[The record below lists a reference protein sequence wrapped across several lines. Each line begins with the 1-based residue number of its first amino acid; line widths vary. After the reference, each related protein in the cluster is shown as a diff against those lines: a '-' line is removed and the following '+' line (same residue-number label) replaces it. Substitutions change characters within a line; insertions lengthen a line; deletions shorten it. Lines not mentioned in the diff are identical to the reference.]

1 MEPYMKFST
10 QVKGWVVFASIVPVL
25 VALLV
30 SVYSSTN
37 SLNTLNEERLVALR
51 DTKQARLDEL
61 FDRYQNNTSAV
72 ANVVATNIHQLF
84 SDDFHRLLT
93 DLNRELDFY
102 DIFIVDEAGDVIYT
116 VAREADYQTNLVAGA
131 YSNSGLG
138 DVYRAVRSGKQFAAV
153 DFAPYAPSNGD
164 PAAFLAVPLKVDGKQ
179 WMVATQM
186 SIDGINQLMN
196 LRSGMGESGETYL
209 VGADF
214 RMRSNS
220 FLDPVGRTIQA
231 SFAGTVANNG
241 VDSDAVKLALAGES
255 GVETIIDYNG
265 NPVVSAYSPID
276 MYGHRWALL
285 SEIDVSEAEQP
296 IKELMTLNGIVLFL
310 AVIGGIGG
318 IGVALIVTRAVM
330 KPLGG
335 EPEEMKQLMN
345 QLAQGDLRLN
355 ISQAEEGSLKQ
366 TLNTTASNLT
376 VMIKDI
382 SDASSQLAAT
392 SEELSVVTE
401 QSEQSLHVQND
412 ELQQAV
418 TAIHQMTTSITEVA
432 GSASSVSVSAA
443 DANQDCQQELQRIV
457 QTVNTVSGLVEQVDE
472 GNSNV
477 VQLAEQVREI
487 STLLDVIRG
496 VADQTNLL
504 ALNAAIEAARAG
516 ESGRGFAVVAEE
528 VRNLAQRTQVS
539 TEQIEEMVHKV
550 NQQAEQTEAIIDN
563 CKLVA
568 GQTMEQVQ
576 ETGTMIEAVVGTM
589 EQIHRQTSSVS
600 QATEEQAKVSGG
612 IDSSLVT
619 IQDLATQNV
628 SGAHETSASSRE
640 LARVAVNLKEIVDD
654 FKV

>member
-1 MEPYMKFST
+1 MKFST
-10 QVKGWVVFASIVPVL
+10 QVKGWVVFASIVPVI

-30 SVYSSTN
+30 SVYSSTK

-61 FDRYQNNTSAV
+61 FERYQNNTSAV
-72 ANVVATNIHQLF
+72 AKVVATNIDQLF
-84 SDDFHRLLT
+84 NGDFHRLLT

-102 DIFIVDEAGDVIYT
+102 DIFIVDESGDVIYT
-116 VAREADYQTNLVAGA
+116 VAREADYQTNLVSGA

-138 DVYRAVRSGKQFAAV
+138 DVYRAIRAGKQFAAV

-164 PAAFLAVPLKVDGKQ
+164 PAAFLGVPLKVEGEQ

-209 VGADF
+209 VGSDY
-214 RMRSNS
+214 RMRSDS

-231 SFAGTVANNG
+231 SFAGTVENNG
-241 VDSDAVKLALAGES
+241 VDSDAVKRALAGES

-285 SEIDVSEAEQP
+285 SEIDVAEAEQP

-310 AVIGGIGG
+310 AVIGGIS
-318 IGVALIVTRAVM
+318 VALVVTRAVM

-345 QLAQGDLRLN
+345 QLAHGDLRLN
-355 ISQAEEGSLKQ
+355 ISQADEGSLKQ

-418 TAIHQMTTSITEVA
+418 TAIHQMTSSISEVA

-443 DANQDCQQELQRIV
+443 EANQGCQQELQRITK
-457 QTVNTVSGLVEQVDE
+457 TVHTVSGLVEQVDE
-472 GNSNV
+472 GNHNV

-550 NQQAEQTEAIIDN
+550 NQQAEQTEVIINN

-568 GQTMEQVQ
+568 GETMEQVQ
-576 ETGTMIEAVVGTM
+576 ETGAMIETVVGTM

>member
-1 MEPYMKFST
+1 MKFST
-10 QVKGWVVFASIVPVL
+10 QVKGWVVFASIVPVI

-30 SVYSSTN
+30 SVYSSTK

-61 FDRYQNNTSAV
+61 FERYQNNTSAV
-72 ANVVATNIHQLF
+72 AKVVATNIDQLF
-84 SDDFHRLLT
+84 NGDFHRLLT

-102 DIFIVDEAGDVIYT
+102 DIFIVDESGDVIYT
-116 VAREADYQTNLVAGA
+116 VAREADYQTNLVSGA

-138 DVYRAVRSGKQFAAV
+138 DVYRAIRAGKQFAAV

-164 PAAFLAVPLKVDGKQ
+164 PAAFLGVPLKVEGEQ

-209 VGADF
+209 VGSDY
-214 RMRSNS
+214 RMRSDS

-231 SFAGTVANNG
+231 SFAGTVENNG
-241 VDSDAVKLALAGES
+241 VDSDAVKRALAGES

-285 SEIDVSEAEQP
+285 SEIDVAEAEQP

-310 AVIGGIGG
+310 AVIGGIS
-318 IGVALIVTRAVM
+318 VALVVTRAVM

-345 QLAQGDLRLN
+345 QLAHGDLRLN
-355 ISQAEEGSLKQ
+355 ISQADEGSLKQ

-418 TAIHQMTTSITEVA
+418 TAIHQMTSSIGEVA

-443 DANQDCQQELQRIV
+443 EANQGCQQELQRIMK
-457 QTVNTVSGLVEQVDE
+457 TVHTVSGLVEQVDE
-472 GNSNV
+472 GNHNV

-550 NQQAEQTEAIIDN
+550 NQQAEQTEAIINN

-568 GQTMEQVQ
+568 GETMEQVQ
-576 ETGTMIEAVVGTM
+576 ETGAMIETVVGTM
-589 EQIHRQTSSVS
+589 EKIHRQTSSVS

>member
-1 MEPYMKFST
+1 MKFST
-10 QVKGWVVFASIVPVL
+10 QVKGWVVFASIVPVI

-30 SVYSSTN
+30 SVYSSTK

-61 FDRYQNNTSAV
+61 FERYQNNTSAV
-72 ANVVATNIHQLF
+72 AKVAATNIDQLF
-84 SDDFHRLLT
+84 NGDFHRLLT

-102 DIFIVDEAGDVIYT
+102 DIFIVDESGDVIYT
-116 VAREADYQTNLVAGA
+116 VAREADYQTNLVSGA

-138 DVYRAVRSGKQFAAV
+138 DVYRAIRAGKQFAAV

-164 PAAFLAVPLKVDGKQ
+164 PAAFLGVPLKVEGEQ

-196 LRSGMGESGETYL
+196 LRSGMGKSGETYL
-209 VGADF
+209 VGSDY
-214 RMRSNS
+214 RMRSDS

-231 SFAGTVANNG
+231 SFAGTVENNG
-241 VDSDAVKLALAGES
+241 VDSDAVKRALAGES

-285 SEIDVSEAEQP
+285 SEIDVAEAEQP

-310 AVIGGIGG
+310 AVIGGIS
-318 IGVALIVTRAVM
+318 VALVVTRAVM

-345 QLAQGDLRLN
+345 QLAHGDLRLN
-355 ISQAEEGSLKQ
+355 ISQADEGSLKQ

-418 TAIHQMTTSITEVA
+418 TAIHQMTSSISEVA

-443 DANQDCQQELQRIV
+443 EANQGCQQELQRITK
-457 QTVNTVSGLVEQVDE
+457 TVHTVSGLVEQVDE
-472 GNSNV
+472 GNHNV

-550 NQQAEQTEAIIDN
+550 NQQAEQTEAIINN

-568 GQTMEQVQ
+568 GETMEQVQ
-576 ETGTMIEAVVGTM
+576 ETGAMIETVVGTM

>member
-1 MEPYMKFST
+1 MKFST
-10 QVKGWVVFASIVPVL
+10 QVKGWVVFASIVPVI

-30 SVYSSTN
+30 SVYSSTK

-61 FDRYQNNTSAV
+61 FERYQNNTSAV
-72 ANVVATNIHQLF
+72 AKVVATNIDQLF
-84 SDDFHRLLT
+84 NGDFHRLLT

-102 DIFIVDEAGDVIYT
+102 DIFIVDESGDVIYT
-116 VAREADYQTNLVAGA
+116 VAREADYQTNLVSGA

-138 DVYRAVRSGKQFAAV
+138 DVYRAIRAGKQFAAV

-164 PAAFLAVPLKVDGKQ
+164 PAAFLGVPLKVEGEQ

-209 VGADF
+209 VGSDY
-214 RMRSNS
+214 RMRSDS

-231 SFAGTVANNG
+231 SFAGTVKNNG
-241 VDSDAVKLALAGES
+241 VDSDAVKRALAGES
-255 GVETIIDYNG
+255 GVETIIDYDG

-285 SEIDVSEAEQP
+285 SEIDVAEAEQP

-310 AVIGGIGG
+310 AVIGGIS
-318 IGVALIVTRAVM
+318 VALVVTRAVM

-345 QLAQGDLRLN
+345 QLAHGDLRLN
-355 ISQAEEGSLKQ
+355 ISQADEGSLKQ

-418 TAIHQMTTSITEVA
+418 TAIHQMTSSIGEVA

-443 DANQDCQQELQRIV
+443 EANQGCQQELQRITK
-457 QTVNTVSGLVEQVDE
+457 TVHTVSGLVEQVDE
-472 GNSNV
+472 GNHNV

-550 NQQAEQTEAIIDN
+550 NQQAEQTEAIINN

-568 GQTMEQVQ
+568 GETMEQVQ
-576 ETGTMIEAVVGTM
+576 ETGAMIETVVGTM

>member
-72 ANVVATNIHQLF
+72 AKVVATNIHQLF

-164 PAAFLAVPLKVDGKQ
+164 PAAFLAVPLKVEGKQ

-310 AVIGGIGG
+310 AVIGG

>member
-1 MEPYMKFST
+1 MKFST
-10 QVKGWVVFASIVPVL
+10 QVKGWVVFASIVPVI

-30 SVYSSTN
+30 SVYSSTK
-37 SLNTLNEERLVALR
+37 SLNTLNEERLVSLR

-61 FDRYQNNTSAV
+61 FERYQNNTSAV
-72 ANVVATNIHQLF
+72 AKVVATNIDQLF
-84 SDDFHRLLT
+84 NGDFHRLLT

-102 DIFIVDEAGDVIYT
+102 DIFIVDESGDVIYT
-116 VAREADYQTNLVAGA
+116 VAREADYQTNLVSGA

-138 DVYRAVRSGKQFAAV
+138 DVYRAIRAGKQFAAV

-164 PAAFLAVPLKVDGKQ
+164 PAAFLGVPLKVEGEQ

-209 VGADF
+209 VGSDY
-214 RMRSNS
+214 RMRSDS

-231 SFAGTVANNG
+231 SFAGTVENNG
-241 VDSDAVKLALAGES
+241 VDSDAVKRALAGES

-285 SEIDVSEAEQP
+285 SEIDVAEAEQP

-310 AVIGGIGG
+310 AVIGGIS
-318 IGVALIVTRAVM
+318 VALVVTRAVM

-345 QLAQGDLRLN
+345 QLAHGDLRLN
-355 ISQAEEGSLKQ
+355 ISQADEGSLKQ

-418 TAIHQMTTSITEVA
+418 TAIHQMTSSIGEVA

-443 DANQDCQQELQRIV
+443 EANQGCQQELQRITK
-457 QTVNTVSGLVEQVDE
+457 TVHTVSGLVEQVDE
-472 GNSNV
+472 GNHNV

-550 NQQAEQTEAIIDN
+550 NQQAEQTEAIINN

-568 GQTMEQVQ
+568 GETMEQVQ
-576 ETGTMIEAVVGTM
+576 ETGAMIETVVGTM
-589 EQIHRQTSSVS
+589 EQIHLQTSSVS
-600 QATEEQAKVSGG
+600 QATEKQAKVSGG
-612 IDSSLVT
+612 IDSSLIT

>member
-1 MEPYMKFST
+1 MKFST
-10 QVKGWVVFASIVPVL
+10 QVKGWVVFASIVPVI

-30 SVYSSTN
+30 SVYSSTK

-61 FDRYQNNTSAV
+61 FERYQDNTSAV
-72 ANVVATNIHQLF
+72 AKVVATNIDQLF
-84 SDDFHRLLT
+84 NGDFHRLLT

-102 DIFIVDEAGDVIYT
+102 DIFIVDELGDVIYT
-116 VAREADYQTNLVAGA
+116 VAREADYQTNLVSGA

-138 DVYRAVRSGKQFAAV
+138 DVYRAIRAGKQFAAV

-164 PAAFLAVPLKVDGKQ
+164 PAAFLGVPLKVEDEQ

-209 VGADF
+209 VGSDY
-214 RMRSNS
+214 RMRSDS

-231 SFAGTVANNG
+231 SFAGTVENNG
-241 VDSDAVKLALAGES
+241 VDSDAVKRALAGES

-285 SEIDVSEAEQP
+285 SEIDVAEAEQP

-310 AVIGGIGG
+310 AVIGGIS
-318 IGVALIVTRAVM
+318 VALVVTRAVM

-345 QLAQGDLRLN
+345 QLAHGDLRLN
-355 ISQAEEGSLKQ
+355 ISQADEGSLKQ

-418 TAIHQMTTSITEVA
+418 AAIHQMTSSISEVA

-443 DANQDCQQELQRIV
+443 EANQDCQQELQRITK
-457 QTVNTVSGLVEQVDE
+457 TVHTVSGLVEQVDE
-472 GNSNV
+472 GNHNV

-539 TEQIEEMVHKV
+539 TEQIEEMIHKV
-550 NQQAEQTEAIIDN
+550 NLQAEQTEAIINN

-568 GQTMEQVQ
+568 GETMEQVQ
-576 ETGTMIEAVVGTM
+576 ETGAMIETVVGTM

>member
-1 MEPYMKFST
+1 MKFST

-164 PAAFLAVPLKVDGKQ
+164 PAAFLAVPLKVEGKQ

-241 VDSDAVKLALAGES
+241 VDSDAVKRALAGES

-310 AVIGGIGG
+310 AVIGG

>member
-1 MEPYMKFST
+1 MKFST
-10 QVKGWVVFASIVPVL
+10 QVKGWVVFTSIVPVL
-25 VALLV
+25 VALFV
-30 SVYSSTN
+30 SVYSSTK

-61 FDRYQNNTSAV
+61 FERYQNNTS
-72 ANVVATNIHQLF
+72 VVAQVVSMNIDQLL

-102 DIFIVDEAGDVIYT
+102 DIFIVDEAGEVIYT

-138 DVYRAVRSGKQFAAV
+138 DVYRALRAGKHFAAV

-164 PAAFLAVPLKVDGKQ
+164 PAAFLGVPLKVEGEQ

-209 VGADF
+209 VGSDF
-214 RMRSNS
+214 RMRSDS

-231 SFAGTVANNG
+231 SFAGTVENNG
-241 VDSDAVKLALAGES
+241 VDSDAVKRALAGTS

-285 SEIDVSEAEQP
+285 SEIDVAEAEQP
-296 IKELMTLNGIVLFL
+296 IKELMTLNGIVLLL
-310 AVIGGIGG
+310 AVIAGV
-318 IGVALIVTRAVM
+318 GVALVVTRAVM

-335 EPEEMKQLMN
+335 EPEEMKELMN

-418 TAIHQMTTSITEVA
+418 TAIHQMTSSISEVA
-432 GSASSVSVSAA
+432 GSASVVSVSAA
-443 DANQDCQQELQRIV
+443 DANQDCQQELQRIT
-457 QTVNTVSGLVEQVDE
+457 QTVHTVSGLVEQVDE
-472 GNSNV
+472 GNNNV

-550 NQQAEQTEAIIDN
+550 NQQAEQTEAIINN

-576 ETGTMIEAVVGTM
+576 ETGTMIETVVGTM

-612 IDSSLVT
+612 IDSSLLT

-640 LARVAVNLKEIVDD
+640 LARVAVNLKDIVDD

>member
-1 MEPYMKFST
+1 MKFST
-10 QVKGWVVFASIVPVL
+10 QVKGWVVFASIVPVI

-30 SVYSSTN
+30 SVYSSTK
-37 SLNTLNEERLVALR
+37 SLNTLNEDRLVALR

-61 FDRYQNNTSAV
+61 FERYQNNTSAV
-72 ANVVATNIHQLF
+72 AKVVATNIDQLF
-84 SDDFHRLLT
+84 NGDFHRLLT

-102 DIFIVDEAGDVIYT
+102 DIFIVDESGDVIYT
-116 VAREADYQTNLVAGA
+116 VAREADYQTNLVSGA

-138 DVYRAVRSGKQFAAV
+138 DVYRAIRAGKQFAAV

-164 PAAFLAVPLKVDGKQ
+164 PAAFLGVLLKVEGEQ

-209 VGADF
+209 VGSDY
-214 RMRSNS
+214 RMRSDS

-231 SFAGTVANNG
+231 SFAGTVENNG
-241 VDSDAVKLALAGES
+241 VDSDAVKRALAGES

-285 SEIDVSEAEQP
+285 SEIDVAEAEQP

-310 AVIGGIGG
+310 AVIGGIS
-318 IGVALIVTRAVM
+318 VALVVTRAVM

-345 QLAQGDLRLN
+345 QLAHGDLRLN
-355 ISQAEEGSLKQ
+355 ISQADEGSLKQ

-418 TAIHQMTTSITEVA
+418 TAIHQMTSSISEVA

-443 DANQDCQQELQRIV
+443 EANQDCQQELQRIT
-457 QTVNTVSGLVEQVDE
+457 QTVHTVSGLVEQVDE
-472 GNSNV
+472 GNHNV

-550 NQQAEQTEAIIDN
+550 NQQAEQTEAIINN

-568 GQTMEQVQ
+568 GETMEQVQ
-576 ETGTMIEAVVGTM
+576 ETGAMIETVVGTM

-612 IDSSLVT
+612 IDSCLVT

-628 SGAHETSASSRE
+628 SGAHETTASSRE

>member
-1 MEPYMKFST
+1 MKFST
-10 QVKGWVVFASIVPVL
+10 QVKGWVVFASIVPVI

-30 SVYSSTN
+30 SVYSSTK

-61 FDRYQNNTSAV
+61 FERYQNNTSAV
-72 ANVVATNIHQLF
+72 AKVVATNIDQLF
-84 SDDFHRLLT
+84 NGDFHRLLT

-102 DIFIVDEAGDVIYT
+102 DIFIVDESGDVIYT
-116 VAREADYQTNLVAGA
+116 VAREADYQTNLVSGA

-138 DVYRAVRSGKQFAAV
+138 DVYRAIRAGKQFAAV

-164 PAAFLAVPLKVDGKQ
+164 PAAFLGVPLKVEGEQ

-209 VGADF
+209 VGSDY
-214 RMRSNS
+214 RMRSDS

-231 SFAGTVANNG
+231 SFAGTVENNG
-241 VDSDAVKLALAGES
+241 VDSDAVKRALAGES

-285 SEIDVSEAEQP
+285 SEIDVAEAEQP

-310 AVIGGIGG
+310 AVIGGIS
-318 IGVALIVTRAVM
+318 VALVVTRAVM

-345 QLAQGDLRLN
+345 QLAHGDLRLN
-355 ISQAEEGSLKQ
+355 ISQADEGSLKQ

-418 TAIHQMTTSITEVA
+418 TAIHQMTSSISEVA

-443 DANQDCQQELQRIV
+443 EANQGCQQELQRITK
-457 QTVNTVSGLVEQVDE
+457 TVHTVSGLVEQVDE
-472 GNSNV
+472 GNHNV

-550 NQQAEQTEAIIDN
+550 NQQAEQTEAIINN

-568 GQTMEQVQ
+568 GETMEQVQ
-576 ETGTMIEAVVGTM
+576 ETGAMIETVVGTM

>member
-1 MEPYMKFST
+1 MKFST
-10 QVKGWVVFASIVPVL
+10 QVKGWVVFASIVPVI

-30 SVYSSTN
+30 SVYSSTK

-61 FDRYQNNTSAV
+61 FERYQNNTSAV
-72 ANVVATNIHQLF
+72 AKVVATNIDQLF
-84 SDDFHRLLT
+84 NGDFHRLLT

-102 DIFIVDEAGDVIYT
+102 DIFIVDESGDVIYT
-116 VAREADYQTNLVAGA
+116 VAREADYQTNLVSGA

-138 DVYRAVRSGKQFAAV
+138 DVYRAIRAGKQFAAV

-164 PAAFLAVPLKVDGKQ
+164 PAAFLGVPLKVEGEQ

-209 VGADF
+209 VGSDY
-214 RMRSNS
+214 RMRSDS

-231 SFAGTVANNG
+231 SFAGTVENNG
-241 VDSDAVKLALAGES
+241 VDSDAVKRALAGES

-285 SEIDVSEAEQP
+285 SEIDVAEADQP

-310 AVIGGIGG
+310 AVIGGIS
-318 IGVALIVTRAVM
+318 VALVVTRAVM

-345 QLAQGDLRLN
+345 QLAHGDLRMN
-355 ISQAEEGSLKQ
+355 ISQADEGSLKQ

-418 TAIHQMTTSITEVA
+418 TAIHQMTSSIGEVA

-443 DANQDCQQELQRIV
+443 EANQGCQQELQRITK
-457 QTVNTVSGLVEQVDE
+457 TVHTVSGLVEQVDE
-472 GNSNV
+472 GNHNV

-550 NQQAEQTEAIIDN
+550 NQQAEQTEAIINN

-568 GQTMEQVQ
+568 GETMEQVQ
-576 ETGTMIEAVVGTM
+576 ETGAMIETVVGTM

-600 QATEEQAKVSGG
+600 QATEEQARVSGG

>member
-1 MEPYMKFST
+1 MKFST
-10 QVKGWVVFASIVPVL
+10 QVKGWVVFASIVPVI

-30 SVYSSTN
+30 SVYSSTK

-51 DTKQARLDEL
+51 DTKQARLNEL
-61 FDRYQNNTSAV
+61 FERYQNNTSAV
-72 ANVVATNIHQLF
+72 AKVVATNIDQLF
-84 SDDFHRLLT
+84 NGDFHRLLT

-102 DIFIVDEAGDVIYT
+102 DIFIVDESGDVIYT
-116 VAREADYQTNLVAGA
+116 VAREADYQTNLVSGA

-138 DVYRAVRSGKQFAAV
+138 DVYRAIRAGKQFAAV

-164 PAAFLAVPLKVDGKQ
+164 PAAFLGVPLKVEGEQ

-209 VGADF
+209 VGSDY
-214 RMRSNS
+214 RMRSDS

-231 SFAGTVANNG
+231 SFAGTVENNG
-241 VDSDAVKLALAGES
+241 VDSDAVKRALAGES

-285 SEIDVSEAEQP
+285 SEIDVAEAEQP

-310 AVIGGIGG
+310 AVIGGIS
-318 IGVALIVTRAVM
+318 VALVVTRAVM

-345 QLAQGDLRLN
+345 QLAHGDLRLN
-355 ISQAEEGSLKQ
+355 ISQADEGSLKQ

-418 TAIHQMTTSITEVA
+418 TAIHQMTSSISEVA

-443 DANQDCQQELQRIV
+443 EANQGCQQELQRITK
-457 QTVNTVSGLVEQVDE
+457 TVHTVSGLVEQVDE
-472 GNSNV
+472 GNHNV

-550 NQQAEQTEAIIDN
+550 NQQAEQTEVIINN

-568 GQTMEQVQ
+568 GETMEQVQ
-576 ETGTMIEAVVGTM
+576 ETGAMIETVVGTM

>member
-1 MEPYMKFST
+1 MKFST
-10 QVKGWVVFASIVPVL
+10 QVKGWVVFTSIVPVL
-25 VALLV
+25 VALFV
-30 SVYSSTN
+30 SVYSSTK

-61 FDRYQNNTSAV
+61 FERYQNNTS
-72 ANVVATNIHQLF
+72 VVAQVVSMNIDQLL

-102 DIFIVDEAGDVIYT
+102 DIFIVDEAGEVIYT

-138 DVYRAVRSGKQFAAV
+138 DVYRALRAGKHFAAV

-164 PAAFLAVPLKVDGKQ
+164 PAAFLGVPLKVEGEQ

-196 LRSGMGESGETYL
+196 LRSGMGDSGETYL
-209 VGADF
+209 VGSDF
-214 RMRSNS
+214 RMRSDS

-231 SFAGTVANNG
+231 SFAGTVENNG
-241 VDSDAVKLALAGES
+241 VDSDAVKRALAGTS

-285 SEIDVSEAEQP
+285 SEIDVAEAEQP
-296 IKELMTLNGIVLFL
+296 IKELMTLNGIVLLL
-310 AVIGGIGG
+310 AVIAGV
-318 IGVALIVTRAVM
+318 GVALVVTRAVM

-335 EPEEMKQLMN
+335 EPEEMKELMN

-418 TAIHQMTTSITEVA
+418 TAIHQMTSSISEVA
-432 GSASSVSVSAA
+432 DSASVVSVSAA
-443 DANQDCQQELQRIV
+443 DANQDCQQELQRIT
-457 QTVNTVSGLVEQVDE
+457 QTVHTVSGLVEQVDE
-472 GNSNV
+472 GNNNV

-550 NQQAEQTEAIIDN
+550 NQQAEQTEAIINN

-576 ETGTMIEAVVGTM
+576 ETGTMIETVVGTM

-600 QATEEQAKVSGG
+600 QATEEQAEVSGG
-612 IDSSLVT
+612 IDSSLLT

-640 LARVAVNLKEIVDD
+640 LARVAVNLKDIVDD

>member
-1 MEPYMKFST
+1 MKFST
-10 QVKGWVVFASIVPVL
+10 QVKSWVVFASIVPVL

-30 SVYSSTN
+30 SVYSSTK

-61 FDRYQNNTSAV
+61 FERYQNNTSAV
-72 ANVVATNIHQLF
+72 AKVVATNIDQLF
-84 SDDFHRLLT
+84 SGDFHRLLT

-102 DIFIVDEAGDVIYT
+102 DIFIVDESGDVIYT
-116 VAREADYQTNLVAGA
+116 VAREADYQTNLVSGA

-138 DVYRAVRSGKQFAAV
+138 DVYRAIRAGKQFAAV

-164 PAAFLAVPLKVDGKQ
+164 PAAFLGVPLKVEGEQ

-310 AVIGGIGG
+310 AVIGGIG
-318 IGVALIVTRAVM
+318 VALIVTRAVM

-345 QLAQGDLRLN
+345 QLAQGDLRVN

-366 TLNTTASNLT
+366 KLNTTASNLT

>member
-1 MEPYMKFST
+1 MKFST
-10 QVKGWVVFASIVPVL
+10 QVKGWVVFASIVPVI

-30 SVYSSTN
+30 SVYSSTK

-61 FDRYQNNTSAV
+61 FERYQNNTSAV
-72 ANVVATNIHQLF
+72 AKVVATNIDQLF
-84 SDDFHRLLT
+84 NGDFHRLLT

-102 DIFIVDEAGDVIYT
+102 DIFIVDESGDVIYT
-116 VAREADYQTNLVAGA
+116 VAREADYQTNLVSGA

-138 DVYRAVRSGKQFAAV
+138 DVYRAIRAGKQFAAV

-164 PAAFLAVPLKVDGKQ
+164 PAAFLGVPLKVEGEQ

-209 VGADF
+209 VGSDY
-214 RMRSNS
+214 RMRSDS

-231 SFAGTVANNG
+231 SFAGTVENNG
-241 VDSDAVKLALAGES
+241 VDSDAVKRALAGES

-285 SEIDVSEAEQP
+285 SEIDVAEAEQP

-310 AVIGGIGG
+310 AVIGGIS
-318 IGVALIVTRAVM
+318 VALVVTRAVM

-345 QLAQGDLRLN
+345 QLAHGDLRLN
-355 ISQAEEGSLKQ
+355 ISQADEGSLKQ

-418 TAIHQMTTSITEVA
+418 TAIHQMTSSISEVA

-443 DANQDCQQELQRIV
+443 EANQGCQQELQRITK
-457 QTVNTVSGLVEQVDE
+457 TVHTVSGLVEQVDE
-472 GNSNV
+472 GNHNV

-550 NQQAEQTEAIIDN
+550 NQQAEQTEAIINN

-568 GQTMEQVQ
+568 GETMEQVQ
-576 ETGTMIEAVVGTM
+576 ETGAMIETVVGTM
-589 EQIHRQTSSVS
+589 EQIHLQTSSVS
-600 QATEEQAKVSGG
+600 QATEKQAKVSGG
-612 IDSSLVT
+612 IDSSLIT

>member
-1 MEPYMKFST
+1 MKFST
-10 QVKGWVVFASIVPVL
+10 QVKGWVIFTSIVPVL
-25 VALLV
+25 VALFV
-30 SVYSSTN
+30 SVYSSTK

-61 FDRYQNNTSAV
+61 FERYRNNTS
-72 ANVVATNIHQLF
+72 VVAQVVSMNIDQLL

-102 DIFIVDEAGDVIYT
+102 DIFIVDEAGEVIYT
-116 VAREADYQTNLVAGA
+116 AAREADYQTNLVAGA

-138 DVYRAVRSGKQFAAV
+138 DVYRALRAGKHFAAV

-164 PAAFLAVPLKVDGKQ
+164 PAAFLGVPLKVEGEQ

-209 VGADF
+209 VGSDF
-214 RMRSNS
+214 RMRSDS

-231 SFAGTVANNG
+231 SFAGTVENNG
-241 VDSDAVKLALAGES
+241 VNSDAVKRALAGTS

-285 SEIDVSEAEQP
+285 SEIDVAEAEQP
-296 IKELMTLNGIVLFL
+296 IKELMTLNGIVLL
-310 AVIGGIGG
+310 LTVIAGV
-318 IGVALIVTRAVM
+318 GVALAVTRAVM

-418 TAIHQMTTSITEVA
+418 TAIHQMTSSISEVA
-432 GSASSVSVSAA
+432 GSASVVSVSAA
-443 DANQDCQQELQRIV
+443 DANQDCQQELQRIT
-457 QTVNTVSGLVEQVDE
+457 QTVHTVSGLVEQVDE
-472 GNSNV
+472 GNNNV

-550 NQQAEQTEAIIDN
+550 NQQAEQTEAIINN

-576 ETGTMIEAVVGTM
+576 ETGTMIETVVGTM
-589 EQIHRQTSSVS
+589 EQIHHQTSSVS

-612 IDSSLVT
+612 IDSSLLT

-640 LARVAVNLKEIVDD
+640 LARVAVNLKDIVDD

>member
-138 DVYRAVRSGKQFAAV
+138 DVYRAVRAGKQFAAV
-153 DFAPYAPSNGD
+153 DFAPYAPSNDD

-310 AVIGGIGG
+310 AVIGG

>member
-1 MEPYMKFST
+1 MKFST
-10 QVKGWVVFASIVPVL
+10 QVKGWVVFASIVPVI

-30 SVYSSTN
+30 SVYSSTK

-61 FDRYQNNTSAV
+61 FKRYQNNTSAV
-72 ANVVATNIHQLF
+72 AKVVATNIDQLF
-84 SDDFHRLLT
+84 NGDFHRLLT

-102 DIFIVDEAGDVIYT
+102 DIFIVDESGDVIYT
-116 VAREADYQTNLVAGA
+116 VAREADYQTNLVSGA

-138 DVYRAVRSGKQFAAV
+138 DVYRAIRAGKQFAAV

-164 PAAFLAVPLKVDGKQ
+164 PAAFLGVPLKVEGEQ

-209 VGADF
+209 VGSDY
-214 RMRSNS
+214 RMRSDS

-231 SFAGTVANNG
+231 SFAGTVENNG
-241 VDSDAVKLALAGES
+241 VDSDAVKRALAGES

-285 SEIDVSEAEQP
+285 SEIDVAEAEQP

-310 AVIGGIGG
+310 AVIGGIS
-318 IGVALIVTRAVM
+318 VALVVTRAVM

-345 QLAQGDLRLN
+345 QLAHGDLRLN
-355 ISQAEEGSLKQ
+355 ISQADEGSLKQ

-418 TAIHQMTTSITEVA
+418 TAIHQMTSSISEVA

-443 DANQDCQQELQRIV
+443 EANQGCQQELQRITK
-457 QTVNTVSGLVEQVDE
+457 TVHTVSGLVEQVDE
-472 GNSNV
+472 GNRNV

-550 NQQAEQTEAIIDN
+550 NQQAEQTEAIINN

-568 GQTMEQVQ
+568 GETMEQVQ
-576 ETGTMIEAVVGTM
+576 ETGAMIETVVGTM
-589 EQIHRQTSSVS
+589 EKIHRQTSSVS

>member
-1 MEPYMKFST
+1 MKFST
-10 QVKGWVVFASIVPVL
+10 QVKGWVVFASIVPVI

-30 SVYSSTN
+30 SVYSSTK

-61 FDRYQNNTSAV
+61 FERYQNNTSAV
-72 ANVVATNIHQLF
+72 AKVVATNIDQLF
-84 SDDFHRLLT
+84 NGDFHRLLT

-102 DIFIVDEAGDVIYT
+102 DIFIVDESGDVIYT
-116 VAREADYQTNLVAGA
+116 VAREADYQTNLVSGA

-138 DVYRAVRSGKQFAAV
+138 DVYRAIRAGKQFAAV

-164 PAAFLAVPLKVDGKQ
+164 PAAFLGVPLNVEGEQ

-196 LRSGMGESGETYL
+196 LRSGMGKSGETYL
-209 VGADF
+209 VGSDY
-214 RMRSNS
+214 RMRSDS

-231 SFAGTVANNG
+231 SFAGTVENNG
-241 VDSDAVKLALAGES
+241 VDSDAVKRALAGES

-265 NPVVSAYSPID
+265 NRVVSAYSPID

-285 SEIDVSEAEQP
+285 SEIDVAEAEQP

-310 AVIGGIGG
+310 AVIGGIS
-318 IGVALIVTRAVM
+318 VALVVTRAVM

-345 QLAQGDLRLN
+345 QLAHGDLRLN
-355 ISQAEEGSLKQ
+355 ISQADEGSLKQ

-418 TAIHQMTTSITEVA
+418 TAIHQMTSSISEVA

-443 DANQDCQQELQRIV
+443 EANQGCQQELQRITK
-457 QTVNTVSGLVEQVDE
+457 TVHTVSGLVEQVDE
-472 GNSNV
+472 GNHNV

-550 NQQAEQTEAIIDN
+550 NQQAEQTEVIINN

-568 GQTMEQVQ
+568 GETMEQVQ
-576 ETGTMIEAVVGTM
+576 ETGAMIETVVGTM
-589 EQIHRQTSSVS
+589 EKIHRQTSSVS

>member
-1 MEPYMKFST
+1 MKFST

-61 FDRYQNNTSAV
+61 FDRYQNNISAV

-310 AVIGGIGG
+310 AVIGGIG
-318 IGVALIVTRAVM
+318 VALIVTRAVM

-382 SDASSQLAAT
+382 SDASSELAAT

-457 QTVNTVSGLVEQVDE
+457 QTVSTVSGLVEQVDE

>member
-1 MEPYMKFST
+1 MKFST
-10 QVKGWVVFASIVPVL
+10 QVKGWVVFASIVPVI

-30 SVYSSTN
+30 SVYSSTK

-61 FDRYQNNTSAV
+61 FERYQNNTSAV
-72 ANVVATNIHQLF
+72 AKVVATNIDQLF
-84 SDDFHRLLT
+84 NGDFHRLLT

-102 DIFIVDEAGDVIYT
+102 DIFIVDESGDVIYT
-116 VAREADYQTNLVAGA
+116 VAREADYQTNLVSGA

-138 DVYRAVRSGKQFAAV
+138 DVYRAIRAGKQFAAV

-164 PAAFLAVPLKVDGKQ
+164 PAAFLGVPLKVEGEQ

-209 VGADF
+209 VGSDY
-214 RMRSNS
+214 RMRSDS

-231 SFAGTVANNG
+231 SFAGTVENNG
-241 VDSDAVKLALAGES
+241 VDSDAVKRALAGES

-285 SEIDVSEAEQP
+285 SEIDVAEAEQP

-310 AVIGGIGG
+310 AVIGGIS
-318 IGVALIVTRAVM
+318 VALVVTRAVM

-345 QLAQGDLRLN
+345 QLAHGDLRLN
-355 ISQAEEGSLKQ
+355 ISQADEGSLKQ

-418 TAIHQMTTSITEVA
+418 TAIHQMTSSISEVA

-443 DANQDCQQELQRIV
+443 EANQDCQQELQRIT
-457 QTVNTVSGLVEQVDE
+457 QTVHTVSGLVEQVDE
-472 GNSNV
+472 GNHNV

-528 VRNLAQRTQVS
+528 VRNLAKRTQVS

-550 NQQAEQTEAIIDN
+550 NQQAEQTEAIINN

-568 GQTMEQVQ
+568 GETMEQVQ
-576 ETGTMIEAVVGTM
+576 ETGAMIETVVGTM

>member
-1 MEPYMKFST
+1 MKFST
-10 QVKGWVVFASIVPVL
+10 QVKGWVVFTSIVPVL
-25 VALLV
+25 VALFV
-30 SVYSSTN
+30 SVYSSTK

-61 FDRYQNNTSAV
+61 FERYQNNTS
-72 ANVVATNIHQLF
+72 VVAQVVSMNIDQLL

-102 DIFIVDEAGDVIYT
+102 DIFIVDEAGEVIYT

-138 DVYRAVRSGKQFAAV
+138 DVYRALRAGKHFAAV

-164 PAAFLAVPLKVDGKQ
+164 PAAFLGVPLKVEGEQ

-209 VGADF
+209 VGSDF
-214 RMRSNS
+214 RMRSDS

-231 SFAGTVANNG
+231 SFAGTVENNG
-241 VDSDAVKLALAGES
+241 VDSDAVKRALAGTS

-285 SEIDVSEAEQP
+285 SEIDVAEAEQP
-296 IKELMTLNGIVLFL
+296 IRELMTLNGIVLLL
-310 AVIGGIGG
+310 AVIAGV
-318 IGVALIVTRAVM
+318 GVALVVTRAVM

-335 EPEEMKQLMN
+335 EPEEMKELMN

-418 TAIHQMTTSITEVA
+418 TAIHQMTSSISEVA
-432 GSASSVSVSAA
+432 GSASVVSVSAA
-443 DANQDCQQELQRIV
+443 DANQDCQQELQRIT
-457 QTVNTVSGLVEQVDE
+457 QTVHTVSGLVEQVDE
-472 GNSNV
+472 GNNNV

-550 NQQAEQTEAIIDN
+550 NQQAEQTEAIINN

-576 ETGTMIEAVVGTM
+576 ETGTMIETVVGTM

-612 IDSSLVT
+612 IDSSLLT

-640 LARVAVNLKEIVDD
+640 LARVAVNLKDIVDD